1 MNINEEENEVEE
13 NVKKGNNKNKVLVL
27 LLGMLIG
34 GVLEVF
40 LSVTV
45 LNKQSERM
53 STDIAVEQQ
62 ELEGNVFEDDIVDT
76 SDEEVPEEGFVIE
89 TPVVDLNYPEK
100 WKDQV
105 RVEQLEGDLYTV
117 RFFAILEGKEEQH
130 IFDVV
135 FGKTDGLLLGTLEQ
149 TEIYLVYNEIAFD
162 ESWSEEESNEIYAM
176 QEDVNC
182 IIEMLQKEEGF
193 VAAF

>member
-1 MNINEEENEVEE
+1 MEE

-34 GVLEVF
+34 GVLGVF